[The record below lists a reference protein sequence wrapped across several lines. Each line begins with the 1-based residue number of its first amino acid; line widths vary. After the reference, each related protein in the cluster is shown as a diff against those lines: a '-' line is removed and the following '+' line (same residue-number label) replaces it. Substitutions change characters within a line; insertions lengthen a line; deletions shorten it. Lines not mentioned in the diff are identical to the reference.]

1 MTDEEIRAAL
11 LRYAEVARGRD
22 ELVRRALAADLQK
35 KEIHELS
42 GIARTTIDRIIKERD
57 HAA

>member
-11 LRYAEVARGRD
+11 QRYAETTRGRD
-22 ELVRRALAADLQK
+22 ELVRRALAADLTK
-35 KEIHELS
+35 MEIHELS
-42 GIARTTIDRIIKERD
+42 GIARTTIDRITSERD